1 MLRMNTKRRNITIVQ
16 AYNPTTAGLEDKV
29 NEFYQSLNATISKT
43 PWQDILLMMGNFNAK
58 VGKEVNAANGGMGL
72 DGANEAEGFID
83 FCLDHQPSLTNT
95 CFTQHP
101 RRLYTR
107 ISLDGQ
113 TKNLIDYVAISQK
126 WKSSIHKC
134 KTYPGADCDTD
145 HVLLVDTARVKIN
158 KQEKKQTVMRRL
170 SVAELTGD
178 TALQYEVE
186 VKHKFQ
192 TLESIEEEKVPN
204 HGRCSIESDR
214 IQKN

>member
-43 PWQDILLMMGNFNAK
+43 PWQDILPMMGNFNAK

-113 TKNLIDYVAISQK
+113 TKNLIDYVAISQN

-158 KQEKKQTVMRRL
+158 KQTKTDSNATPEC
-170 SVAELTGD
+170 G
-178 TALQYEVE
+178 
-186 VKHKFQ
+186 
-192 TLESIEEEKVPN
+192 
-204 HGRCSIESDR
+204 
-214 IQKN
+214 